1 MFKVSVVLKVW
12 VVLNVL
18 VVLATVVMQQ
28 MSETTVRVSVGPSNV
43 VVVTLVAVTVCG
55 GTVTAMALNDVV
67 EYVTVEVRDELING

>member
-1 MFKVSVVLKVW
+1 MFEVTVVLKVW